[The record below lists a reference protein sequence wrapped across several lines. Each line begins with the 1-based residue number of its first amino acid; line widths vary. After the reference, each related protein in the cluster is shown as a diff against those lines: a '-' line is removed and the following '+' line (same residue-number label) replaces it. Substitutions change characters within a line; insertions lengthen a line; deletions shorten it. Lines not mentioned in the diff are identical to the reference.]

1 MLRFFCSKP
10 INLKTLRF
18 FIAKSTT
25 KSNVTYT
32 KHIRQFLKKKPP
44 STVTTTKSKLS
55 PLWCLVGFS
64 GYIGSRYF
72 NNQQNIAFCENSKL
86 EKTSKEYFDW
96 NKFLS
101 YLSPDTFNLLTAIIA
116 AFIVAL
122 CNLSIP
128 INLQQVI
135 NTVLYFVRENMQ
147 FDFNQIAKPL
157 SKLLA
162 LYLAQGISTFVC
174 ISMLSK
180 VGENVAIR
188 MRYELFSSILR
199 QELEFFDKTRTG
211 DILQRLTTD
220 VQEFKSSFK
229 IVIVQGLKN
238 ATQLIGGVYTLY
250 HTSPEMTAA
259 VAIIL
264 PSVIVIGTFFGSI
277 LRKLS
282 RQAQEQGTKATIIA
296 EEVVGNIRTVRAF
309 ASENQ
314 ECERFLEEIEN
325 NGLLHKKLGYGI
337 GLFQAGSNV
346 FLNGI
351 VLGTIFL
358 GGQLMTTN
366 KLDPGQ
372 LMSFLMVTQ
381 MLQHSMGQFSLLFGH
396 YVKGVAAGS
405 RIFEYINKIPK
416 SPLEGGLK
424 IPYHSFKP
432 EIEFENITFSYP
444 TRADQIVLKNF
455 NLKLPP
461 GKTVA
466 VVGSSGNGKSTIA
479 ALLMRFYD
487 VNFGSIKVSGE
498 DIKNLDQTW
507 LRRRAI
513 GLINQE
519 PVLFAISIL
528 ENIRYGK
535 PEATDSEVIEAAKIA
550 NAHSFI
556 SSFPNGYDTV
566 VGERG
571 VTVSGGQKQRIAI
584 ARAILKN
591 PYILVLDEATSALDT
606 ESEMQVQSALESV
619 SKGKTV
625 LVIAHRLSTVKNAD
639 MIVVLNKGEVVEI
652 GDHKTLLTKKG
663 FYWNLMNQQTSDK
676 AKAA

>member
-1 MLRFFCSKP
+1 MLRFCCFSSSYKSFHSLVLKP
-10 INLKTLRF
+10 IIRTQIPHRSYNNLLR
-18 FIAKSTT
+18 I
-25 KSNVTYT
+25 
-32 KHIRQFLKKKPP
+32 KPI
-44 STVTTTKSKLS
+44 SKIS
-55 PLWCLVGFS
+55 PLWVVIGS
-64 GYIGSRYF
+64 TGYIGVKCIF
-72 NNQQNIAFCENSKL
+72 NSHNIAYCEQREIIKDPKNK
-86 EKTSKEYFDW
+86 FDW
-96 NKFLS
+96 KKLLS
-101 YLSPDTFNLLTAIIA
+101 YISPDILNLLTAIIA

-128 INLQQVI
+128 TYLQKLI
-135 NTVLYFVRENMQ
+135 NTILQFARENIQ
-147 FDFNQIAKPL
+147 FNYVELSIPL
-157 SKLLA
+157 SKLLV
-162 LYLAQGISTFVC
+162 LYLAQGISTFIC
-174 ISMLSK
+174 ISMLSN

-188 MRYELFSSILR
+188 MRYNLFSSILQ

-229 IVIVQGLKN
+229 LVIIQGLKN
-238 ATQLIGGVYTLY
+238 VTQLIGGIYTLY
-250 HTSPEMTAA
+250 NTSPEMTVA
-259 VAIIL
+259 VAVVL
-264 PSVIVIGTFFGSI
+264 PSIIVIGTFFGSI

-282 RQAQEQGTKATIIA
+282 KQAQEQNTKATIIA

-309 ASENQ
+309 ASEHE
-314 ECERFLEEIEN
+314 ECERFLREIEN

-337 GLFQAGSNV
+337 GLFQAGSNI

-358 GGQLMTTN
+358 GGKLMTTS

-381 MLQHSMGQFSLLFGH
+381 MLQHSMAQFSLLFGH
-396 YVKGVAAGS
+396 YVKGIAAGS
-405 RIFEYINKIPK
+405 RIFEFIEKIPK
-416 SPLEGGLK
+416 SPLSGGLK
-424 IPYHSFKP
+424 IPYHTFKP
-432 EIEFENITFSYP
+432 EIEFENVTFSYP
-444 TRADQIVLKNF
+444 TRSDQIILNNF
-455 NLKLPP
+455 NLKVAP

-487 VNFGSIKVSGE
+487 VNSGSIKVSGE
-498 DIKNLDQTW
+498 DIKNIDQTW
-507 LRRRAI
+507 FRKRAI

-519 PVLFAISIL
+519 PILFAISIL

-535 PEATDSEVIEAAKIA
+535 PDAKDEEVIEAAKIA
-550 NAHSFI
+550 NAHPFI
-556 SSFPNGYDTV
+556 TSFPNGYNTI

-606 ESEMQVQSALESV
+606 ESEMLVQSAIESI
-619 SKGKTV
+619 SKGKTT

-639 MIVVLNKGEVVEI
+639 IIVVLNKGEIVEI
-652 GDHKTLLTKKG
+652 GNHENLLKKKG
-663 FYWNLMNQQTSDK
+663 FYWNLMNQQTSNK